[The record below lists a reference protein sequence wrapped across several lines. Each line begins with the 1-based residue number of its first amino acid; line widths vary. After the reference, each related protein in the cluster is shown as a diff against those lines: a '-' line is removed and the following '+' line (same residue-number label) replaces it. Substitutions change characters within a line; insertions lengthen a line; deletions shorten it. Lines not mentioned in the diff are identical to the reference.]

1 MEYQLELEPLNSQP
15 LQEDQMRNPMRFLS
29 VVIALAVTCMA
40 GPMEEGILAQSVPDP
55 RAGHHMSP
63 GTTRILTEYS
73 VPQVKLVRADG
84 KTVSLPE
91 ELNDGRPV
99 VLNFIFTTCTTICPL
114 MSQTFARLEK
124 MLGAEREKIHLVS
137 ITLDPEEDTPA
148 RLTEYAR
155 RLQAGP
161 EWQYYTGTVQ
171 AIRATELAF
180 GLNIGNKMTHTPLTL
195 LRTAPGKPWLRINGF
210 ATADDL
216 LWEIRNPPI
225 PSE

>member
-1 MEYQLELEPLNSQP
+1 
-15 LQEDQMRNPMRFLS
+15 MRNAITLFSAFL
-29 VVIALAVTCMA
+29 ALAATGMVGQMT
-40 GPMEEGILAQSVPDP
+40 EEVLAQSAPDP
-55 RAGHHMSP
+55 HAEQHHMSP
-63 GTTRILTEYS
+63 GTTRILTEYT

-124 MLGAEREKIHLVS
+124 KLGAERDKVHLVS

-148 RLTEYAR
+148 RLSDYAR
-155 RLQAGP
+155 RFKAGP
-161 EWQYYTGTVQ
+161 EWQYYTGTLQ
-171 AIRATELAF
+171 AIKATEMAF
-180 GLNIGNKMTHTPLTL
+180 GLYIGNKMTHTPLTL
-195 LRTAPGKPWLRINGF
+195 LRIAPGKPWIRINGF

-216 LWEIRNPPI
+216 LWEIRNHTLPN
-225 PSE
+225 E